1 MNVMLRGM
9 AIGLGLMGLAI
20 PVVFFQGYLESGY
33 GIMLAI
39 AIVAGLF
46 CATLL
51 IIGFCPHLFDDE
63 SK

>member
-46 CATLL
+46 CGCLL
-51 IIGFCPHLFDDE
+51 FIGFWPHIFDEED
-63 SK
+63 K